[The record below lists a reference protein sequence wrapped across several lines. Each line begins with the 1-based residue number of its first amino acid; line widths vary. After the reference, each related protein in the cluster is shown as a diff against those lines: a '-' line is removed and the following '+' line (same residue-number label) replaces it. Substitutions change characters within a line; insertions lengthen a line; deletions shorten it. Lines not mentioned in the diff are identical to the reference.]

1 MSEEK
6 EDFFMA
12 ANNKTA
18 AMKSDIRLFGST
30 KTLIVSALLVAMSIV
45 LGKFGAINI
54 GNSIRIGFGGMPI
67 QMAGIFFGPV
77 IGAVVGLVAD
87 VVGCVLKGY
96 SINPIITL
104 GSTCIGLFSGLMF
117 HYALKPIKKVLLPKI
132 AISTVTG
139 HAIGS
144 MLITSLG
151 LYVYYHTPFETLIL
165 RVPIYLI
172 TAAIET
178 AVIYLMLK
186 NKAFSSELDKVRRK

>member
-6 EDFFMA
+6 EVIFMIT
-12 ANNKTA
+12 NNRGTA
-18 AMKSDIRLFGST
+18 VKSDIRLFGST
-30 KTLIVSALLVAMSIV
+30 KVLIVAGLLAAMSIV

-54 GNSIRIGFGGMPI
+54 GNSIRIGFGGLPI

-77 IGAVVGLVAD
+77 IGGAVGLVAD
-87 VVGCVLKGY
+87 VAGCIMKGY
-96 SINPIITL
+96 AINPIITI
-104 GSTCIGLFSGLMF
+104 GSTCIGVFSGLVYHF
-117 HYALKPIKKVLLPKI
+117 ALRGVKNALLPKV
-132 AISTVTG
+132 AASTVTA

-144 MLITSLG
+144 MIITSIG
-151 LYVYYHTPFETLIL
+151 LYVYYHTPFETLWL

-186 NKAFSSELDKVRRK
+186 NKAFTAELNKVRRK

>member
-1 MSEEK
+1 MT
-6 EDFFMA
+6 
-12 ANNKTA
+12 ANNRTA
-18 AMKSDIRLFGST
+18 AVKSDIRLFGNT

-87 VVGCVLKGY
+87 VAGCLIKGY

-117 HYALKPIKKVLLPKI
+117 HYALKPIKKALLPKI
-132 AISTVTG
+132 AISTVTA

-144 MLITSLG
+144 MIITSLG

-172 TAAIET
+172 TAAAET

>member
-1 MSEEK
+1 
-6 EDFFMA
+6 MA
-12 ANNKTA
+12 VNNKSA
-18 AMKSDIRLFGST
+18 AIKSDIRLFGST
-30 KTLIVSALLVAMSIV
+30 RILIVAALLVAMSIV

-87 VVGCVLKGY
+87 VAGCILKGY

-104 GSTCIGLFSGLMF
+104 GSTCIGLVSGLMF
-117 HYALKPIKKVLLPKI
+117 HYALKQMKKVLLPKI
-132 AISTVTG
+132 AISTVAA
-139 HAIGS
+139 HAVGS
-144 MLITSLG
+144 MLITSIG
-151 LYVYYHTPFETLIL
+151 LYAYYHTPFETLIL

-172 TAAIET
+172 TAAVET

>member
-30 KTLIVSALLVAMSIV
+30 KALIVSALLVAMSIV

-186 NKAFSSELDKVRRK
+186 NKAFSAELDKVRRK

>member
-12 ANNKTA
+12 VNNKGA
-18 AMKSDIRLFGST
+18 AIKSDIRLFGST
-30 KTLIVSALLVAMSIV
+30 RILIVAALLVAMSIV

-87 VVGCVLKGY
+87 VVGCILKGY

-104 GSTCIGLFSGLMF
+104 GSTCIGLVSGLMF
-117 HYALKPIKKVLLPKI
+117 HYALKPMKKVLLPKI
-132 AISTVTG
+132 AISTVAA
-139 HAIGS
+139 HAVGS
-144 MLITSLG
+144 MLITSIG
-151 LYVYYHTPFETLIL
+151 LYAYYHTPFETLIL

-172 TAAIET
+172 TAAVET